1 MNICHGHLPFPDSEV
16 GYPLLHMLHAGPIRI
31 LLQYIYIIGNSIKN
45 GSAKLSGPV
54 RLTEDLSHQIQ
65 ETQSPDLLHLHSRKR
80 EPAGG
85 QVTRESECKDPDDT
99 GVELGF
105 LSSKEIL
112 SELQRN
118 FRLS

>member
-16 GYPLLHMLHAGPIRI
+16 GYPLLHMLHAGPNRI

-65 ETQSPDLLHLHSRKR
+65 ETQSPDLLHLHSPKW

-85 QVTRESECKDPDDT
+85 LVTNPNGNQQEDR
-99 GVELGF
+99 
-105 LSSKEIL
+105 
-112 SELQRN
+112 
-118 FRLS
+118 